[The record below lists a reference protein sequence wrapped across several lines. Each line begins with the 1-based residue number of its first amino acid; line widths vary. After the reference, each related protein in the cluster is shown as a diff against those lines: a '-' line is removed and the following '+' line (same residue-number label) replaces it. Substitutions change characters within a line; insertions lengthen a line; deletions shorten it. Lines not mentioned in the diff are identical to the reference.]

1 MIRDQ
6 ADHLNSTDQECQN
19 GISVDLFLHF
29 SLIPAVF
36 ITGVLSFLQKRAKIL
51 GIDHKLPFL
60 KRRFAIVVPL
70 DTIGSISNRWSYG
83 FAFGAVS
90 SSVLLLFSENYK
102 LFDVPPWATAIL
114 YLIGALEVGLVYF
127 PFFACLSTPFRTTGA
142 VLGIL
147 YSLSWII
154 VTVWDVVTC
163 PSGKILGSYEKI
175 VSQWPRILSLIFLFG
190 RFVYML
196 VKAVRIRLQL
206 EQEDNE
212 ELIGEHQVQHVKSLL
227 RKTPVHSKPL
237 SWFQRKVYEWDPNF
251 KVPTGS
257 LALPL

>member
-114 YLIGALEVGLVYF
+114 YLIRCSGGGPGLF
-127 PFFACLSTPFRTTGA
+127 PFLCLPVHTFQNNWGSTGDTLLS
-142 VLGIL
+142 VLDHC
-147 YSLSWII
+147 YSVGCSHL
-154 VTVWDVVTC
+154 
-163 PSGKILGSYEKI
+163 
-175 VSQWPRILSLIFLFG
+175 SQW
-190 RFVYML
+190 
-196 VKAVRIRLQL
+196 
-206 EQEDNE
+206 
-212 ELIGEHQVQHVKSLL
+212 
-227 RKTPVHSKPL
+227 
-237 SWFQRKVYEWDPNF
+237 
-251 KVPTGS
+251 
-257 LALPL
+257 